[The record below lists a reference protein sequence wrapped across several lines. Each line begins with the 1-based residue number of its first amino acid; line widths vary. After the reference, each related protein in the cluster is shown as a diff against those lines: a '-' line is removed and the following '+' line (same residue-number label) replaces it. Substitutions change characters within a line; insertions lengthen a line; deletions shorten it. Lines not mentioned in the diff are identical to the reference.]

1 MCNQN
6 VVRDSPFIQDGKLY
20 GYTNHDATHMRNGSA
35 DIGEAISMMREDDL
49 VYLGHNFSK
58 LDIAENLTVSLVHPT
73 DGIARNFNNKIRDI
87 IDRNAAR
94 RADLMFIGHYH
105 KLAMLKHQGV
115 YGYVVPSFQ
124 RQTSFMADNNL
135 ESVVGGMIITVNFN
149 ELGDISSVATEVI
162 EF

>member
-1 MCNQN
+1 
-6 VVRDSPFIQDGKLY
+6 
-20 GYTNHDATHMRNGSA
+20 MRNGSA

-149 ELGDISSVATEVI
+149 ELGNISSVVTEVI